1 MIPRPWP
8 PGPWTVIEAVPVAG
22 IGPMRDVKAGPY
34 SIACCLAPATAHLIA
49 AAPDLYEALNALVE
63 NFTDAFGACDAC
75 STLGWDHQDW
85 CLIPPSIA
93 AIAKATGGA
102 S

>member
-1 MIPRPWP
+1 MTERPWT
-8 PGPWTVIEAVPVAG
+8 PGPWHSTATFQIGADGITYAVA
-22 IGPMRDVKAGPY
+22 DVGGGSTSERKAN
-34 SIACCLAPATAHLIA
+34 ATLIA
-49 AAPDLYEALNALVE
+49 AAPELLEALAAFVE
-63 NFTDAFGACDAC
+63 NFTDTSGGCDGC
-75 STLGWDHQDW
+75 DSIGGKHQDW